1 MTDLKTEVDALK
13 AELAELKE
21 KMKPLEPFVSDYVP
35 PSPNRFLDR
44 ASMPLSAMADLV
56 SAIGD
61 GMVREIAKDR
71 YASSP
76 RSAIPGTKPSA
87 APVSAQNTSGWRDA
101 QPLGP
106 PPGIAQADRLMDA
119 QDARDRAELIAQDA
133 RRRKA
138 GG

>member
-61 GMVREIAKDR
+61 GMVRDIAKDR

-76 RSAIPGTKPSA
+76 RSAIPGNAMPKPSA
-87 APVSAQNTSGWRDA
+87 APVSGSGWRDA
-101 QPLGP
+101 RPLGL
-106 PPGIAQADRLMDA
+106 PGGDRTH
-119 QDARDRAELIAQDA
+119 ELIAKGCDYHLGPA
-133 RRRKA
+133 APKAKA